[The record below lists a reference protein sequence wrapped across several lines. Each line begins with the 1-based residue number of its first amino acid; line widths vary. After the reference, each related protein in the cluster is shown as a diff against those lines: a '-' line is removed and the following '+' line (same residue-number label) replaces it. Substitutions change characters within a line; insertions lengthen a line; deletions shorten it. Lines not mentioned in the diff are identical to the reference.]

1 MRFLLVVVALS
12 LNFFLQSA
20 INAAEQ
26 VLINDT
32 ATINSQTRQ
41 AYLIARKDPD
51 IAVRDAHTAL
61 SHSREIMYEKG
72 VADASLA
79 LGLAYFAK
87 YNPDDSSAFYNH
99 QALGIY
105 RNIDDASGV
114 ARAAYC
120 LAYVYSLMG
129 DLDESEKYSR
139 MSVDNFRET
148 GDDNGMLN
156 AMNTLIHLA
165 RQKGDSDAA
174 LEMTNMVIE
183 TARSVNDTAF
193 WADALNTLGNIYKSK
208 LIYSKAME
216 SYYEALKLWELK
228 NDSTGLAIAYG
239 SLALMYDYQKEYD
252 KALEFNFRKAAI
264 SESKGE
270 IWELSKCLNNISG
283 IYAALDQLDSSVYYL
298 SQSLHLNETM
308 NYPSG
313 IASACYKIGSIYMQ
327 KGDLDSADYY
337 LSTAVDIARRIN
349 DPGLSSYL
357 TAFGHF
363 HLSSKDFSIAI
374 ENGSEA
380 YRLAVSQDNQA
391 IIASAAG
398 LLNDIYFETGRK
410 ALAYDYLKEFHTI
423 NEKINQ
429 AESKQQ
435 VAELLVRYETEKN
448 EQQIQILEQSNLLKE
463 NRIRL
468 QVLIIGILALSS
480 LIIILAAW
488 FWIRNK
494 NQKLQQMNK
503 ELQFFIIRQEHQ
515 DGVDGLEQD
524 ESSQLPGEMYKK
536 WKLTDR
542 ESEILYYLGRG
553 YSNTT
558 IGEKLF
564 ISENTVKF
572 HIKNIY
578 LKLDV
583 KNRIQA
589 LLKCKDDQ
597 TEVV

>member
-1 MRFLLVVVALS
+1 MRFHSVVVAL
-12 LNFFLQSA
+12 LINFILQSA
-20 INAAEQ
+20 GNAAEHVQ
-26 VLINDT
+26 ANDT
-32 ATINSQTRQ
+32 TAINSQTRQ

-51 IAVRDAHTAL
+51 AAIRTSHYAL
-61 SHSREIMYEKG
+61 SLSREISYEKG
-72 VADASLA
+72 IADASLA

-99 QALGIY
+99 KALSIY
-105 RNIDDASGV
+105 KKLDDDTGV

-120 LAYVYSLMG
+120 LAYVYSLKG
-129 DLDESEKYSR
+129 DLGESERYSR
-139 MSVDNFRET
+139 MSVETFQKT
-148 GDDNGMLN
+148 GDNRGMLN
-156 AMNTLIHLA
+156 ALNTLIHLA

-174 LEMTNMVIE
+174 LEMTNKVVE
-183 TARSVNDTAF
+183 TAREIRDTAF

-208 LIYSKAME
+208 LVYSKAME
-216 SYYEALKLWELK
+216 SYYEALRLWELK
-228 NDSTGLAIAYG
+228 NDSAGLAIAYG

-252 KALEFNFRKAAI
+252 KALEFNFRKAEI
-264 SESKGE
+264 SEKMGE

-283 IYAALDQLDSSVYYL
+283 IYAAIDQPDSSVYYL
-298 SQSLHLNETM
+298 RQSLHLNETM

-313 IASACYKIGSIYMQ
+313 IATAFYKIGSIYMQ
-327 KGDLDSADYY
+327 KGEPDSADHY
-337 LSTAVDIARRIN
+337 LSRAVVIAGRIN
-349 DPGLSSYL
+349 DPGLSSFL
-357 TAFGHF
+357 TSFGHL
-363 HLSSKDFSIAI
+363 HL
-374 ENGSEA
+374 NRRQYREA
-380 YRLAVSQDNQA
+380 LDNASQAYKLAVEQDNQTF
-391 IIASAAG
+391 ISLAAG
-398 LLNDIYFETGRK
+398 LLNDIYLETGRK
-410 ALAYDYLKEFHTI
+410 ALAYDYLKEYYDI

-448 EQQIQILEQSNLLKE
+448 EQQIQILEQANQLKE
-463 NRIRL
+463 SRIRL
-468 QVLIIGILALSS
+468 QVLIIGILALAS
-480 LIIILAAW
+480 LIIAMTAW
-488 FWIRNK
+488 FWIRHK
-494 NQKLQQMNK
+494 NQELQQMNK
-503 ELQFFIIRQEHQ
+503 ELQFFIIRQEQQ
-515 DGVDGLEQD
+515 DGVDGLEQT
-524 ESSQLPGEMYKK
+524 EPSLVPGEMYKK

-553 YSNTT
+553 CSNTT

-597 TEVV
+597 QVIA